1 MTPPASRAELR
12 EQIVDALE
20 EARELVREADSIE
33 ATADRENRELN
44 RRERG
49 RVRYIIGR
57 SRALSE
63 QAEEITEVLDEDDRR
78 RRHRR
83 RLGFDPR
90 GATRRGRGGETLG
103 AWLAGETRAL
113 AEGSGSGSY
122 IVPDDLLGQ
131 VWDRLAASSVLL
143 SSGVRVVETD
153 RDVLRIPR
161 LTADAAANWVAEGGT
176 ISPAD
181 PTIDELAATPRK
193 IAALTV
199 ASNELI
205 DDSDPSVL
213 DVLTANHLRSLALKF
228 DLGALEGSGTP
239 PEIRGL
245 KNVAGIGTVSM
256 GTNGATPS
264 NLDPWADAIGA
275 LGEANAEAGAIVMH
289 PRTWKGLSKLKE
301 QTSGNNKP
309 LLQESTGSGGQG
321 IARSIYGLPVFL
333 TSQLSVTETQG
344 TSNDASSSYV
354 YDLSQVVVVRR
365 REARVEVDRSR
376 LFNSD
381 QSEVRTVARLDVV
394 VPNPAAVVRILGIRP

>member
-1 MTPPASRAELR
+1 MNPVAQAAADELGELTNELDAIVQTAR
-12 EQIVDALE
+12 EQKRD
-20 EARELVREADSIE
+20 
-33 ATADRENRELN
+33 LN

-49 RVRYIIGR
+49 RISYITGR
-57 SRALSE
+57 CRSLTEELTEERERVLE
-63 QAEEITEVLDEDDRR
+63 QRR
-78 RRHRR
+78 PGG

-90 GATRRGRGGETLG
+90 GHSRSTDSRTLG

-131 VWDRLAASSVLL
+131 VWDRLAAASVLL
-143 SSGVRVVETD
+143 ASGVRVVETD

-176 ISPAD
+176 ISAAD
-181 PTIDELAATPRK
+181 PTIDELTATPRK

-205 DDSDPSVL
+205 DDSDPDVL

-228 DLGALEGSGTP
+228 DLGAFEGSGTP

-245 KNVAGIGTVSM
+245 KNVVGIQAVSM
-256 GTNGATPS
+256 GASGASLS
-264 NLDPWADAIGA
+264 NLDPFADAIGLLA
-275 LGEANAEAGAIVMH
+275 QENATAGAFVMH
-289 PRTWKGLSKLKE
+289 PRTWRAVLKLKE
-301 QTSGNNKP
+301 APSGSNKP
-309 LLQESTGSGGQG
+309 LVSESAGSPTEGVR
-321 IARSIYGLPVFL
+321 RSIYGVPVHL
-333 TSQLSVTETQG
+333 TSQLSITETAG
-344 TSNDASSSYV
+344 ANNDCTSV
-354 YDLSQVVVVRR
+354 YAYEPSQVVVVRR

-381 QSEVRTVARLDVV
+381 QSEIRTIARLDLV
-394 VPNPAAVVRILGIRP
+394 VPNVKAVARIDSIRP